1 MSDQGLLQKS
11 PKTDDSRPW
20 ATPPAE
26 LAAHLKADLQ
36 HGLTTA
42 EAERRAREFGP
53 NQIQHQSQRGWVKV
67 FLAQFAN
74 VMVAL
79 LVVAAVISLV
89 IGEWTD
95 ALLIC
100 LIVIANA
107 IVGFSQEW
115 TAERAIET
123 LRRMTEPAAKVCRDG
138 QWQQIPAVNLVVGD
152 LIEVRTGDMVPADAR
167 LAVAVELETSEASL
181 TGESSPVVKDLEP
194 LPPATPLPDRA
205 CMLYCGTSVVAGH
218 GHALVTQIGS
228 QTELGRI
235 AGMLTTATPAATP
248 LQRQLDRLSQQ
259 LTVVIV
265 AAAVIMFA
273 LGFQRHG
280 LAKMLLTAVGLAV
293 AALPEGLPAVITIG
307 LAIGAKRMA
316 RRNAII
322 RRLTAVETL
331 GSVNVICTDKT
342 GTLTQNKMLVSHI
355 EAATSSA
362 DHRRD
367 LLHAAVLCNDATV
380 DPDGTVQGSP
390 TECAF
395 LAMALEEGIKLDEV
409 RGEFER
415 INELPF
421 TSARKRMATLHQ
433 SQDGQILFVKG
444 AIEYVLPSCDR
455 KVGSSEPLPRQ
466 ELLDAAAAL
475 ASRGNRV
482 LAFAR
487 RAWSAAEPSPQP
499 EEWGKSLEYLGA
511 IALSDP
517 VRPEVPDAIQ
527 QCRSAGIL
535 PVLITGDHPETA
547 RAIAEQLGIW
557 KPGERVLTGA
567 ELDQMSPEQLQVAV
581 RDTTVYARVS
591 PAHKLWIVRGH
602 QAGGSVTSM
611 TGDGVNDAP
620 ALKQAD
626 IGVAMGRNGT
636 DVAKEASA
644 MVLSDDNFATIV
656 AAVEE
661 GRAVYD
667 NIRKSVAYLIAGNTA
682 EVLLL
687 FLALVAGFPLP
698 LFPIQILWI
707 NLVTDGIPALAM
719 AFEPP
724 EADVMRRVP
733 RGRREGLFG
742 QGLFWGVLLVGSSL
756 AVSLLILFRSM
767 LTGNESDDPAAIT
780 YAQTAVFMTLALAEL
795 VYATSARDLSR
806 GFDVA
811 GLCRNRSLLLAIV
824 LGIGL
829 QFAVC
834 YVPQLQPIFHTVSL
848 SARDLAL
855 CVGTSLTGFV
865 AFEIWKRLHARL
877 TPTPTAA

>member
-1 MSDQGLLQKS
+1 MSDQGLVQES
-11 PKTDDSRPW
+11 ARTGDSRPW
-20 ATPPAE
+20 TTTAIQ
-26 LAAHLKADLQ
+26 LAAEIKGDLD

-53 NQIQHQSQRGWVKV
+53 NQIQHQSQHSWFKV
-67 FLAQFAN
+67 FLTQFAN

-79 LVVAAVISLV
+79 LVAAAIISLM

-123 LRRMTEPAAKVCRDG
+123 LRRMSEPATKVCRDG
-138 QWQQIPAVNLVVGD
+138 QWQQIPAVKLVVGD
-152 LIEVRTGDMVPADAR
+152 LIEIRTGDMVPADAR
-167 LAVAVELETSEASL
+167 LATAVELETSEASL
-181 TGESSPVVKDLEP
+181 TGESSPVDKDLEP
-194 LPPATPLPDRA
+194 LPVATPLPDRA
-205 CMLYCGTSVVAGH
+205 CMIYCGTSVVAGH
-218 GHALVTQIGS
+218 GQAVVTQIGS

-235 AGMLTTATPAATP
+235 AGMLTTAAPAATP

-273 LGFQRHG
+273 IGFQQHG
-280 LAKMLLTAVGLAV
+280 LGKMLLTSVGLAV

-342 GTLTQNKMLVSHI
+342 GTLTQNKMLVTHI

-367 LLHAAVLCNDATV
+367 LMYAAVLCNDATV
-380 DPDGTVQGSP
+380 DADGSVQGSP

-395 LAMALEEGIKLDEV
+395 LSMALNEGIPLDQV
-409 RGEFER
+409 RGQFDR
-415 INELPF
+415 VNELPF

-433 SQDGQILFVKG
+433 SQDGQVLFVKG

-455 KVGSSEPLPRQ
+455 KNGSTEPLPRQ
-466 ELLDAAAAL
+466 DLLDAAAAL
-475 ASRGNRV
+475 ASRGSRV

-487 RAWSAAEPSPQP
+487 RTWGDDQPSPGP
-499 EEWGKSLEYLGA
+499 EEWEVSLEYLGT

-517 VRPEVPDAIQ
+517 VRAEVPDAIH
-527 QCRSAGIL
+527 QCRSAGIQ

-567 ELDQMSPEQLQVAV
+567 ELDQMSPEQLQQAV
-581 RDTTVYARVS
+581 RNTTVYARVS
-591 PAHKLWIVRGH
+591 PEHKLWIVRGH

-626 IGVAMGRNGT
+626 IGVAMGGNGT

-667 NIRKSVAYLIAGNTA
+667 NIRKSVAYLIAGNAA

-724 EADVMRRVP
+724 EADVMRRAP
-733 RGRREGLFG
+733 RGRSEGLFG
-742 QGLFWGVLLVGSSL
+742 RGLLWGVLLVGSSL
-756 AVSLLILFRSM
+756 AVSLMILFRFL
-767 LTGNESDDPAAIT
+767 LTGSAGDDQAAIS

-795 VYATSARDLSR
+795 IYATSARDLSR
-806 GFDVA
+806 GFDFG
-811 GLCRNRSLLLAIV
+811 GLCRNRSLLFAIV

-848 SARDLAL
+848 SARDLAICL
-855 CVGTSLTGFV
+855 ATSLTGFV
-865 AFEIWKRLHARL
+865 AFEIWKRLHNRFAR
-877 TPTPTAA
+877 TSAAA

>member
-11 PKTDDSRPW
+11 PMTGDSRPW
-20 ATPPAE
+20 AIPAAE
-26 LAAHLKADLQ
+26 LAAQLSTDLDR
-36 HGLTTA
+36 GLTTA

-53 NQIQHQSQRGWVKV
+53 NQIQHQSQRSWIKV

-79 LVVAAVISLV
+79 LIAAAIISGV

-123 LRRMTEPAAKVCRDG
+123 LRRMSEPAAKVCRDG
-138 QWQQIPAVNLVVGD
+138 QWQQVPAVNLVVGD
-152 LIEVRTGDMVPADAR
+152 LIEIRTGDMVPADAR
-167 LAVAVELETSEASL
+167 LVSAVELETSEAAL
-181 TGESSPVVKDLEP
+181 TGESSPAEKDLEP
-194 LPPATPLPDRA
+194 LPPRTPLPDRT
-205 CMLYCGTSVVAGH
+205 CMVFSGTSAVAGH
-218 GHALVTQIGS
+218 GTAVLTQIGS

-235 AGMLTTATPAATP
+235 AGLLTTASPAATP

-265 AAAVIMFA
+265 VAAVLMFA
-273 LGFQRHG
+273 LGLHQHG
-280 LAKMLLTAVGLAV
+280 LGKMLLTSVGLAV

-342 GTLTQNKMLVSHI
+342 GTLTQNRMMVSHV
-355 EAATSSA
+355 AAAMSN
-362 DHRRD
+362 DDRRRE
-367 LLHAAVLCNDATV
+367 LIHAAVLCNDATI
-380 DPDGTVQGSP
+380 DSDGAAQGSP

-395 LAMALEEGIKLDEV
+395 LALAVEEGIQVDEV
-409 RGEFER
+409 RGQFDR
-415 INELPF
+415 IDELPF
-421 TSARKRMATLHQ
+421 SSARKRMATLHQ
-433 SQDGQILFVKG
+433 SRDGQMLIVKG
-444 AIEYVLPSCDR
+444 AIEVVLPSCDR
-455 KVGSSEPLPRQ
+455 QMGSTDPLPRQ
-466 ELLDAAAAL
+466 ELLDAAAEL
-475 ASRGNRV
+475 ASHGNRV

-487 RAWSAAEPSPQP
+487 RTWTGEQSSPEQEHW
-499 EEWGKSLEYLGA
+499 EESLEYLGV

-517 VRPEVPDAIQ
+517 VRPEVPDAIE

-557 KPGERVLTGA
+557 KPGESVLTGN
-567 ELDQMSPEQLQVAV
+567 ELDQMSPEQLQHAV
-581 RDTTVYARVS
+581 RKTTVYARVS
-591 PAHKLWIVRGH
+591 PEHKLWIVRGH
-602 QAGGSVTSM
+602 QSGGSVTSM

-742 QGLFWGVLLVGSSL
+742 RGLLWGVLLVGSSV
-756 AVSLLILFRSM
+756 AVSLLILFRSL
-767 LTGNESDDPAAIT
+767 LTGSDFDAAAVS

-795 VYATSARDLSR
+795 IYAMSARDLSR
-806 GFDVA
+806 GFDVV
-811 GLCRNRSLLLAIV
+811 GLVRNRSLLLAV
-824 LGIGL
+824 VVGILL

-834 YVPQLQPIFHTVSL
+834 YLPQLQSIFHTVSL
-848 SARDLAL
+848 SGRDLAICL
-855 CVGTSLTGFV
+855 ATSMTGFV
-865 AFEIWKRLHARL
+865 AFETWKQIHLRFEATRK
-877 TPTPTAA
+877 AG